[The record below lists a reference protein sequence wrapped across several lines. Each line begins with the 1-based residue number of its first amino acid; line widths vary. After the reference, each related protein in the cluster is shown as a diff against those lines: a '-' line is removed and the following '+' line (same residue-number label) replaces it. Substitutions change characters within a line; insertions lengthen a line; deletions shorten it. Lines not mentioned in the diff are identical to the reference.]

1 MVVRDPAARGVGVG
15 LLELALL
22 DRARELLLD
31 LADARGEPVV
41 VDLAQHDVVARLRG
55 DLGDA
60 VPHQPGAEHADASD
74 LCHVTP
80 VRWFR

>member
-1 MVVRDPAARGVGVG
+1 MRPRDGVGVG

-22 DRARELLLD
+22 DRAAELLLD
-31 LADARGEPVV
+31 LADALGEALV
-41 VDLAQHDVVARLRG
+41 VDLAEHDVVARLRG

-60 VPHQPGAEHADASD
+60 VPHQPGAEHADRLD

-80 VRWFR
+80 VSLVR